1 MSSSRNIGDGI
12 DCSGVIISG
21 NGKIIIGDTAYK
33 LPIQECAKQSALNR
47 SPLLVLSP
55 MRATEPVFAKSCLR
69 GAGCTDAGTEEEP
82 QSNVGKM
89 SVCFSEPATHR
100 GHSVSIPV
108 NRAIHS

>member
-1 MSSSRNIGDGI
+1 MSSNRNIGDGI

-21 NGKIIIGDTAYK
+21 SGNIIIGDTAYK

-55 MRATEPVFAKSCLR
+55 MRATEPVLAKSCLR

-82 QSNVGKM
+82 QSNVD
-89 SVCFSEPATHR
+89 PTH
-100 GHSVSIPV
+100 VMWTQP
-108 NRAIHS
+108 